1 MSAPHV
7 GARAAQLPPLP
18 NLAPPPGEATIAVH
32 DEGDHLAA
40 YLAPAPLH
48 ALIEVLTQTNDATV
62 WDHMGRCVPPGQ
74 PLPTAGE
81 AIAGHPTIELPTSL
95 RAHPRAL
102 LAAGHEWVLCAED
115 GVHATL
121 FARRPSTVLRAVHA
135 AICLLVAQTSAPSPR
150 LDPRILGQL
159 ARPSFR
165 GAHRLRLDPTDGCLW
180 VRSPNATV
188 ALTPDARGIWRIV
201 S

>member
-1 MSAPHV
+1 M
-7 GARAAQLPPLP
+7 P

-40 YLAPAPLH
+40 YLAPAPLN
-48 ALIEVLTQTNDATV
+48 ALIEVLSQTGDATV
-62 WDHMGRCVPPGQ
+62 WDSLGRCVPPGQ

-81 AIAGHPTIELPTSL
+81 AISGRPAIELPASL

-102 LAAGHEWVLCAED
+102 LAAGHEWALCAED
-115 GVHATL
+115 GAHATL

-135 AICLLVAQTSAPSPR
+135 TVCLLVARANTTPQR

-165 GAHRLRLDPTDGCLW
+165 SAHRLRLDPIDGCLW
-180 VRSPNATV
+180 VRSPSTTV